1 MFGWCGVKSVGY
13 YRVRVGVY
21 TGCWC
26 GRLWWGY
33 LIGRQ
38 WKSSRAVA
46 FFSGLREA
54 AAASVCW
61 PFFMRPP
68 WLILYCAISCVRSGR
83 AIYDADSSAAAAR
96 SLGLLFFFFFFFAFF
111 FGADL
116 PPPIR
121 VAAASFACASIRAI
135 RPSSTLYPTL
145 IGSPISSDVV
155 ESDLFRR
162 RVSILAHFF
171 KILPDF
177 LPSIFLL
184 VPITIFWFEVKVA
197 LLMFFCLSQFWL
209 LLAVPCS
216 VLHI

>member
-1 MFGWCGVKSVGY
+1 MGVSNRPAVKVVESGGFFFGTERSSGG
-13 YRVRVGVY
+13 VGV
-21 TGCWC
+21 
-26 GRLWWGY
+26 LA
-33 LIGRQ
+33 I
-38 WKSSRAVA
+38 
-46 FFSGLREA
+46 FHA
-54 AAASVCW
+54 AALINFILRHFVCA
-61 PFFMRPP
+61 FRSGNLRRRFQRCRRAFARPP
-68 WLILYCAISCVRSGR
+68 L
-83 AIYDADSSAAAAR
+83 
-96 SLGLLFFFFFFFAFF
+96 LLFLFLCLF

-162 RVSILAHFF
+162 RVSILAHFL